1 MSSRSIYH
9 KEFGMVCR
17 GGDHSKKIFM
27 FKGIALYADPSL
39 RQVQLITSDA
49 TVDIMGQFSDIKY
62 QVRVFRARPLGLADF

>member
-1 MSSRSIYH
+1 MPGKMSSRSIYH

-39 RQVQLITSDA
+39 RQVQLNNMYIIYIHTYYPHKCFQIVA
-49 TVDIMGQFSDIKY
+49 ETM
-62 QVRVFRARPLGLADF
+62 PE